1 MTISLDTTF
10 ASTVSRHPHRPAILQ
25 RGSPGLTFLQLDEL
39 VERVAAAFAD
49 LGPGPIAVAIQSR
62 VRLVVAVLAAWRQGR
77 AVVLLD
83 PATQAGELQR
93 WAPRLGARWLIHEPE
108 GETSA
113 PDASPQARALD
124 PALTLPAEAVLV
136 KVTSGSTGEPAGA
149 VLDAAALLAGIDQI
163 SRGMAITGTD
173 RIVVPLPLSHSYGF
187 DSGILSLLAV
197 GTPLI
202 LESSL
207 YLSSLVSGLPEA
219 QGTVLLLV
227 PPLVRALAAAPWPNH
242 HRIRL
247 VISAGGPLEPAFAS
261 AFAQASGVA
270 VHQFYGS
277 TETGGIC
284 FEQDPRDPEAA
295 GTVGSPLPGV
305 HLSLDADARVT
316 VASAA
321 NAMALVTSGSLATI
335 HGPIATGDTA
345 EWTGA
350 GRLRLTGRVAGL
362 LNVAGRRVQASGIE
376 HEIQRLP
383 GVREAAVI
391 GVPESVRGDRI
402 VVFVVTDGRRLEAST
417 LPRGVRPREV
427 RYVEAL
433 PYTDRGKLDRRRLQE
448 LIDAGRTQEPK

>member
-1 MTISLDTTF
+1 MTTSLDSTF

-25 RGSPGLTFLQLDEL
+25 RGSPGLTFARLDQLVGE
-39 VERVAAAFAD
+39 VAGAIATLD
-49 LGPGPIAVAIQSR
+49 PGPVALAIQSR
-62 VRLVVAVLAAWRQGR
+62 ARLVIVVLAAWRQGR

-83 PATQAGELQR
+83 PTTPPNELQR

-108 GETSA
+108 GDQPA
-113 PDASPQARALD
+113 PEASPRARALD
-124 PALTLPAEAVLV
+124 PTLELPAEATLV
-136 KVTSGSTGEPAGA
+136 KVTSGSTGEPVGA
-149 VLDAAALLAGIDQI
+149 VLDAGALLAGIDQI
-163 SRGMAITGTD
+163 ARGMGITGDD

-187 DSGILSLLAV
+187 DSGILSLLAL

-207 YLSSLVSGLPEA
+207 YLSSLVSGLNETR
-219 QGTVLLLV
+219 GTVLLLV
-227 PPLVRALAAAPWPNH
+227 PPLVRALAATAWPNH
-242 HRIRL
+242 HQVRL
-247 VISAGGPLEPAFAS
+247 VVSAGGPLEPAFAT
-261 AFAQASGVA
+261 AFAQAAGVP

-284 FEQDPRDPEAA
+284 FEHDPLDPDAG

-305 HLSLDADARVT
+305 LVGLDPDARVT
-316 VASAA
+316 VSSSA
-321 NAMALVTSGSLATI
+321 NATALLTGGAVVPI
-335 HGPIATGDTA
+335 KGPIATGDTA
-345 EWTGA
+345 EWTKA

-362 LNVAGRRVQASGIE
+362 LNVAGRRIQAAGLE

-391 GVPESVRGDRI
+391 GVPESVRGDRV
-402 VVFVVTDGRRLEAST
+402 VVFVVTDGRRLEANT

-433 PYTDRGKLDRRRLQE
+433 PYTERGKLDRRRLLELVDATSPQE
-448 LIDAGRTQEPK
+448 RE

>member
-1 MTISLDTTF
+1 MTTSLDTTF

-25 RGSPGLTFLQLDEL
+25 RGSPGLTFGQLDEM
-39 VERVAAAFAD
+39 VSRVAAALDSLQA
-49 LGPGPIAVAIQSR
+49 GPVGLAIQSR
-62 VRLVVAVLAAWRQGR
+62 ARLLVVVLAAWRAGR
-77 AVVLLD
+77 PVVVLD
-83 PATQAGELQR
+83 PGTPAGELLR

-108 GETSA
+108 GDPAA
-113 PDASPQARALD
+113 PDASPRGRALD
-124 PALTLPAEAVLV
+124 PLVALPADAVLV
-136 KVTSGSTGEPAGA
+136 KVTSGSTGEPVGA
-149 VLDAAALLAGIDQI
+149 VLDTRALLAGIDQI
-163 SRGMAITGTD
+163 SRGMSITTED

-207 YLSSLVSGLPEA
+207 YLSSLVSGLGES

-227 PPLVRALAAAPWPNH
+227 PPLVRALASTPWPTH
-242 HRIRL
+242 HHLRL
-247 VISAGGPLEPAFAS
+247 VISAGGPLEPTFA
-261 AFAQASGVA
+261 ATFAAASGVA

-284 FEQDPRDPEAA
+284 FELNPHDPDAN

-305 HLSLDADARVT
+305 EVGLDSDARVT

-321 NAMALVTSGSLATI
+321 NASALLVGGVVTPIS
-335 HGPIATGDTA
+335 GPIATGDTA
-345 EWTGA
+345 EWTSA

-362 LNVAGRRVQASGIE
+362 LNVAGRRIQAAGLE

-383 GVREAAVI
+383 GVREAAVV
-391 GVPESVRGDRI
+391 GVPESVRGDRV
-402 VVFVVTDGRRLEAST
+402 VVFVVTDGRRLEANT

-427 RYVEAL
+427 RYLDAL
-433 PYTDRGKLDRRRLQE
+433 PYTERGKLDRRRLLAMVDTTRPQE
-448 LIDAGRTQEPK
+448 QE